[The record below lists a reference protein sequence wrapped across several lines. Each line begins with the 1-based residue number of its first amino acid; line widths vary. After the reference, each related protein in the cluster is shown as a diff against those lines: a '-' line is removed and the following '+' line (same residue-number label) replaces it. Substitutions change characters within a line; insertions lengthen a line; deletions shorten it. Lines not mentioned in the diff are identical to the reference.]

1 MFSKWHWFQQQ
12 LGLHFP
18 GHQWSVNTKSNS
30 NNDGDPSYNHTPSQE
45 ISNNEDGKHYLDTVG
60 WTHRQLA
67 NVPNICFK
75 VLCTCFVTL
84 YAQSLHILTFNR
96 KYRTSTVKIHFHIYC
111 CIVSLPSLS
120 LSISN
125 SCWTISRIFNVSLH
139 LCLYIT
145 YFRSLPPLS
154 WVWRGLSRGPETSRD
169 WGRLA
174 ASSPP
179 QPHSSPGSVLPA
191 EGRNLSLASGCGYGG
206 SPCHPW
212 WSLDIF

>member
-45 ISNNEDGKHYLDTVG
+45 ISNNEDGKHYLAR
-60 WTHRQLA
+60 HRWLNTQTA
-67 NVPNICFK
+67 CQCTNICFK

-96 KYRTSTVKIHFHIYC
+96 KYWTSTVKIHFHIYGC
-111 CIVSLPSLS
+111 MSHCMVWTYLIHIWQYLESSMFHCISA
-120 LSISN
+120 
-125 SCWTISRIFNVSLH
+125 C
-139 LCLYIT
+139 IT
-145 YFRSLPPLS
+145 YFRSRPPLA

-174 ASSPP
+174 SPP
-179 QPHSSPGSVLPA
+179 QPHSSPGPVLPA
-191 EGRNLSLASGCGYGG
+191 EGRNLSLAIGAVDMEANPATLG
-206 SPCHPW
+206 
-212 WSLDIF
+212 DR